1 MRSRRRPRSGPSVH
15 LATDVPRT
23 RCSRGWSRRSWQPGA
38 LISRVPLHGYLALG
52 LIAAAWPASWLRI
65 GSFGEYAF
73 FPLWLG
79 YILAVDALVLRR
91 TAGSLLT
98 RNRAVFAAMFLASI
112 PLWWGF
118 EGINYFTQNWHYL
131 DGEEYSALKYALLAS
146 WHFSIVIPAVFETTE
161 LVGSLKFVNAFSRG
175 PKLPVSSRLVA
186 IAITGGMTALLAV
199 LVWPQYAF
207 PLTWLSVLLILDPIN
222 QLLGAAKPSES
233 GATRGLETRRR
244 SGPGRTDLRLV
255 LGDVE
260 FLGLS
265 EVVLHDSDFRTR
277 PHIRNAG
284 AGLRRI
290 HPLWPRGVRRVS
302 FPDRTREPRITKGF
316 ARAQFGAKARLAIGI
331 RR

>member
-1 MRSRRRPRSGPSVH
+1 MRSRRRPRPGPSVH

-131 DGEEYSALKYALLAS
+131 GGEEYSALKYALLAS

-222 QLLGAAKPSES
+222 QLWGRPSLLSQVQRGDWRLVVALGLGALICGWFWEMWNFWAFPKWYYTIPIFEH
-233 GATRGLETRRR
+233 GRIFEMPVLGYGGYIPFGLE
-244 SGPGRTDLRLV
+244 V
-255 LGDVE
+255 YAAYH
-260 FLGLS
+260 FLIGL
-265 EVVLHDSDFRTR
+265 
-277 PHIRNAG
+277 
-284 AGLRRI
+284 AGLA
-290 HPLWPRGVRRVS
+290 S
-302 FPDRTREPRITKGF
+302 Q
-316 ARAQFGAKARLAIGI
+316 RASRALSLAPKLASP
-331 RR
+331 